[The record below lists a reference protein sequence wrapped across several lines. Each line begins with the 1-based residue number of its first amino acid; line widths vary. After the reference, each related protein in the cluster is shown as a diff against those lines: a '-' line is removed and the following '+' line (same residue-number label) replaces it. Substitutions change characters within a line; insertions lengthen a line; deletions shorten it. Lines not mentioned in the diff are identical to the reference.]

1 MRVIEK
7 RQGIQKQAV
16 HVMGKRCE
24 ISIVTEDKEWAKNVI
39 ESAVLELRR
48 IERLLTFF
56 NGNSQAYQINRYAG
70 EKPVRV
76 DKEIFHLL
84 NRSIKLSHVTAGAFD
99 ITRVLPE
106 NRLWYADWTN
116 ASPSS
121 EKQFPKIHGD
131 YRQIELDKTAM
142 TVFLKEKGMRIGFG
156 DFGRGYAA
164 DRARLVLEE
173 NGIRGG
179 VINVGGNL
187 TTWGNHPDGDAWTI
201 YKADPN
207 SGHHPFSY
215 YNISN
220 LAVATAITNKG
231 QSVSISE
238 PGGNMAALRRVRI
251 ICAGAETANALAGAI
266 SGEKRESGFNLING
280 FKNIACVITV
290 E

>member
-156 DFGRGYAA
+156 ILDEDMQRTGQDWFWKRTAF
-164 DRARLVLEE
+164 V
-173 NGIRGG
+173 
-179 VINVGGNL
+179 
-187 TTWGNHPDGDAWTI
+187 
-201 YKADPN
+201 
-207 SGHHPFSY
+207 
-215 YNISN
+215 
-220 LAVATAITNKG
+220 AV
-231 QSVSISE
+231 
-238 PGGNMAALRRVRI
+238 
-251 ICAGAETANALAGAI
+251 
-266 SGEKRESGFNLING
+266 
-280 FKNIACVITV
+280 
-290 E
+290 